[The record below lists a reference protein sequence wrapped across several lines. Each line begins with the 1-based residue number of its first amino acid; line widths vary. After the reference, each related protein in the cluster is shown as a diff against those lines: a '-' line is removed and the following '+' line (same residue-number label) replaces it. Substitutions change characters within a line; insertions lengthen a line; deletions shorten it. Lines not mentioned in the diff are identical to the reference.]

1 MSTFEKVIQ
10 KQRKLNKQF
19 EFTHNSTE
27 SHSNASF
34 FDEERSQD
42 FSDSDIS
49 YLDNTEMSS
58 NCTDDSNIPPQSQDN
73 IANFNSMP
81 LQDVAPMKAR
91 SANQRIVYLM
101 KGINNNNSQT
111 GKGIAIH
118 VLGQGSIGKLNKKG
132 KKLEKCNKK
141 QIQNLNNQ
149 ININNNNLQDQQS
162 QQSPSSNFN
171 SNQQSISQQNKQTCQ
186 IQKVILAYLMV
197 ESDVLKQAQ
206 QRAQNFIE
214 KFMPNINDKELQV
227 NIQETYKIMLLPD
240 QIIQQLAQVLSEE
253 ERLLHL
259 NLCLHRLN
267 LKHNKHPLA
276 AKAADKIT
284 MNLKQSC

>member
-1 MSTFEKVIQ
+1 MSTFEKAIQ
-10 KQRKLNKQF
+10 KQRKLNIQF
-19 EFTHNSTE
+19 EFTDNSTE
-27 SHSNASF
+27 IHSNASF

-42 FSDSDIS
+42 FSDSDFS
-49 YLDNTEMSS
+49 DLDCMEMSS
-58 NCTDDSNIPPQSQDN
+58 IFTVDSNIPPQSFEN
-73 IANFNSMP
+73 ITNFNSLP
-81 LQDVAPMKAR
+81 QQYVAPMKTGI
-91 SANQRIVYLM
+91 ANQRIAQPQ
-101 KGINNNNSQT
+101 KWINNNNSQT
-111 GKGIAIH
+111 GKGIAIN

-132 KKLEKCNKK
+132 KKLDKCNKK
-141 QIQNLNNQ
+141 QIQNLNNR
-149 ININNNNLQDQQS
+149 ININNNHSQDQQS

-171 SNQQSISQQNKQTCQ
+171 SNQQSNTQQNKQICQ
-186 IQKVILAYLMV
+186 VQKVILAYLMV

-214 KFMPNINDKELQV
+214 KFMPNINDKELYI

-240 QIIQQLAQVLSEE
+240 QIIQQLAQVLNEE

-276 AKAADKIT
+276 AKAADKIR
-284 MNLKQSC
+284 MNITKRC